1 MRLIRTHIENFKLLE
16 NVRINFSTEPKKP
29 LTVIRAENGS
39 GKTSILFALLWAFYG
54 MPGLPESAPGLR
66 LTSSALPAGTPIE
79 ISVMVEFEH
88 TDDNNITTR
97 YRLVRSVTETPQTGD
112 NVDRQR
118 DRVRLFKITSAGEDE
133 IEGADALIGKFIPL
147 RLKDIFFTNG
157 DDVQTFISGSV
168 SSQQRQDR
176 VHRSIRMLLSLD
188 TLRTAKEDLEF
199 VFKKLRAEVSKS
211 GGSDTSK
218 LETALEETE
227 ADLAAERAHAD
238 EVTEQLANM
247 TEQKNHWDKELSGL
261 RGFGDLDE
269 LNARI
274 EAAERDRDLREKE
287 RSRALGRMQDALR
300 SEAISWTLMG
310 DQLDEGM
317 KLLSDLVDRR
327 VIPGTSIEVLTDRL
341 ELEECICGEP
351 LEPGSDHR
359 HRVEQLRDEQRAES
373 DSRQRLTGL
382 FHTARQA
389 RAAEDARQGQSDA
402 YANQRLKLLVE
413 FTDAKDSLAAKA
425 TELEQLKE
433 RRNQI
438 DEDRV
443 RDLTGKIAGVERKIG
458 DARTKLGGIQ
468 ARIQQLDERRQVQD
482 QQLRD
487 AEKAVRAS
495 GDLVVKRDVSQ
506 DLAALAAGTLEM
518 LEGDYVRR
526 VSDRMNELFMDIV
539 GSHPG
544 FEAGVFEGVHIDE
557 NYNIIV
563 DTHDGR
569 TLDTDF
575 ELNGAS
581 QRALTVSFI
590 WALMEVSGT
599 TAPRIIDTPLGMI
612 TGGVKTRMVDRI
624 TRPSAVHLPDFQ
636 VVLLLTRS
644 EIRDVEELLDNSAGE
659 IVTISCS
666 KDYPTD
672 LVNPWGI
679 DHPIVRACS
688 CDHHQSCRICARQY
702 DDRHGIDFRDMEAAV

>member
-16 NVRINFSTEPKKP
+16 NVKINFSTDPKKP

-39 GKTSILFALLWAFYG
+39 GKTSILYALLWAFYG
-54 MPGLPESAPGLR
+54 MPGLPDSARR
-66 LTSSALPAGTPIE
+66 LTSTALPAGTPVE

-88 TDDNNITTR
+88 TDDNDITTR
-97 YRLVRSVTETPQTGD
+97 YRVVRSVTETPQAGD
-112 NVDRQR
+112 KVDRGR

-199 VFKKLRAEVSKS
+199 VFKKLRAEVSRS

-227 ADLAAERAHAD
+227 AELADERARSD

-247 TEQKNHWDKELSGL
+247 TEQKNNWEKELNGL

-269 LNARI
+269 LNTRI
-274 EAAERDRDLREKE
+274 ETAERDRELLEKA
-287 RSRALGRMQDALR
+287 RARALGRMREALR
-300 SEAISWTLMG
+300 SEAISWTLMS

-341 ELEECICGEP
+341 ELKECICGEA
-351 LEPGSDHR
+351 LEPGSGHR

-389 RAAEDARQGQSDA
+389 RAAEDARQEQNDA
-402 YANQRLKLLVE
+402 YGDQRLKLLSE

-433 RRNQI
+433 RRRQI

-458 DARTKLGGIQ
+458 DARTEFGGIQ
-468 ARIQQLDERRQVQD
+468 ARIQQLDDRRQVQD
-482 QQLRD
+482 QQLRE

-624 TRPSAVHLPDFQ
+624 TRPSGADLPDFQ

-659 IVTISCS
+659 IVSISCS

-679 DHPIVRACS
+679 DHPVVRACS

-702 DDRHGIDFRDMEAAV
+702 DDRHGIDFRDVEAAV

>member
-1 MRLIRTHIENFKLLE
+1 MRLIRTRIEKFKLLE
-16 NVRINFSTEPKKP
+16 NVTINFSTDPDKP

-39 GKTSILFALLWAFYG
+39 GKTSILYALLWAFYG
-54 MPGLPESAPGLR
+54 MPGLPDSAHGLR
-66 LTSSALPAGTPIE
+66 LTSSALPAGTPVE

-97 YRLVRSVTETPQTGD
+97 YRLLRSVTEAPQAGD
-112 NVDRQR
+112 EVDRQR
-118 DRVRLFKITSAGEDE
+118 DRVRLLKITAAGEDE

-157 DDVQTFISGSV
+157 DDVQTFISGNV
-168 SSQQRQDR
+168 SSQQRQAR
-176 VHRSIRMLLSLD
+176 AHLSIRMLLGLD
-188 TLRTAKEDLEF
+188 TLGTAKEDLEF

-211 GGSDTSK
+211 GGSDTSN
-218 LETALEETE
+218 LEVVLEETD
-227 ADLAAERAHAD
+227 AALAAERARAD
-238 EVTEQLANM
+238 KVTEQLTNM
-247 TEQKNHWDKELSGL
+247 TDHKNKWDKELNGL

-274 EAAERDRDLREKE
+274 EAAERERDLLEDA
-287 RSRALGRMQDALR
+287 RSRVLGRMRDALR

-310 DQLDEGM
+310 DRLNRGM
-317 KLLSDLVDRR
+317 GLLSDLVDRR
-327 VIPGTSIEVLTDRL
+327 VIPGTSVEVLTDRL
-341 ELEECICGEP
+341 ELKECICGEP

-359 HRVEQLRDEQRAES
+359 HHVEQLRDGQRAES
-373 DSRQRLTGL
+373 ERKQRLTGL

-389 RAAEDARQGQSDA
+389 RAAEQARQDQDDA
-402 YANQRLKLLVE
+402 YADQRLALLSE
-413 FTDAKDSLAAKA
+413 FTGANDSLVAKA

-433 RRNQI
+433 RRKQI

-443 RDLTGKIAGVERKIG
+443 RDLTGKITNVERKIG
-458 DARTKLGGIQ
+458 DARTELGGIQ
-468 ARIQQLDERRQVQD
+468 ARVQQLDERREVQE
-482 QQLRD
+482 QQLRE
-487 AEKAVRAS
+487 AEKEARVS
-495 GDLVVKRDVSQ
+495 GDLVVKRDVAK

-526 VSDRMNELFMDIV
+526 VSDRMNDLFMDIV
-539 GSHPG
+539 GSDPG

-624 TRPSAVHLPDFQ
+624 TKPPDANLPDFQ

-644 EIRDVEELLDNSAGE
+644 EIRDIEELLDERAGE
-659 IVTISCS
+659 TFTISCS

-672 LVNPWGI
+672 LVNSWGI
-679 DHPIVRACS
+679 DHPIVLACT
-688 CDHHQSCRICARQY
+688 CDHHQSCRICARRH
-702 DDRHGIDFRDMEAAV
+702 DDRHGIEFRDMEAAV

>member
-1 MRLIRTHIENFKLLE
+1 MRLISTHIENFKLLE
-16 NVRINFSTEPKKP
+16 NVKIDFSTDPKKP

-39 GKTSILFALLWAFYG
+39 GKTSILYALLWAFYG
-54 MPGLPESAPGLR
+54 MPGLPESARGLR
-66 LTSSALPAGTPIE
+66 LTSSVLPAGTPVE

-97 YRLVRSVTETPQTGD
+97 YRLVRSVTETPQAGD
-112 NVDRQR
+112 KVDRRR
-118 DRVRLFKITSAGEDE
+118 DRVRLLKITSAGEDE
-133 IEGADALIGKFIPL
+133 VEGADALIGKFIPP

-157 DDVQTFISGSV
+157 DDVQTFISGNV

-218 LETALEETE
+218 LEAALEETDAE
-227 ADLAAERAHAD
+227 LAAGRAHAD

-247 TEQKNHWDKELSGL
+247 TDQKSKWDKELNGL

-269 LNARI
+269 LNVRI
-274 EAAERDRDLREKE
+274 ETADRDCDLLEKA
-287 RSRALGRMQDALR
+287 RSRALGRMRDALR

-310 DQLDEGM
+310 DQLEEGM
-317 KLLSDLVDRR
+317 RLLSDLVDRR
-327 VIPGTSIEVLTDRL
+327 VIPGSSVEVLTDRL
-341 ELEECICGEP
+341 ELKECICGEP

-359 HRVEQLRDEQRAES
+359 HRVEQLREEQRSES
-373 DSRQRLTGL
+373 ESRQRLTGL

-389 RAAEDARQGQSDA
+389 RAAEDGRQDQNNA
-402 YANQRLKLLVE
+402 YADQRLALLSE

-425 TELEQLKE
+425 NELEQLKE
-433 RRNQI
+433 RRKQI
-438 DEDRV
+438 DEGRV
-443 RDLTGKIAGVERKIG
+443 RDLTSKIAGVERKIG
-458 DARTKLGGIQ
+458 DTRTDLGGIQ
-468 ARIQQLDERRQVQD
+468 ARVQQLDERRQVQE
-482 QQLRD
+482 QELRE
-487 AEKAVRAS
+487 AEKAVRVS
-495 GDLVVKRDVSQ
+495 GDLVVKRDVAK

-526 VSDRMNELFMDIV
+526 VSDRMNDLFMDIV

-544 FEAGVFEGVHIDE
+544 FEAGVFEGVHIDD

-624 TRPSAVHLPDFQ
+624 TRPSDANLPDFQ

-644 EIRDVEELLDNSAGE
+644 EIRDVEELLDERAGE
-659 IVTISCS
+659 ILTISCS

-672 LVNPWGI
+672 LVHPWGI
-679 DHPIVRACS
+679 DHPVVLACT
-688 CDHHQSCRICARQY
+688 CDHHQSCRICARHY
-702 DDRHGIDFRDMEAAV
+702 DDRHGIEFRDMEAEF